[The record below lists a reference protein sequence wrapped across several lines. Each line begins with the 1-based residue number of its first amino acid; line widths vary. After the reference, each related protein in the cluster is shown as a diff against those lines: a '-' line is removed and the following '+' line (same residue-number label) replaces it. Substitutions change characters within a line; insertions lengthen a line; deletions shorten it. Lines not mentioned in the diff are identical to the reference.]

1 MEKFVMHTPRLPD
14 AKAAF
19 SRGMKVD
26 LGNVTQLFISGTASV
41 DENAKTAHVGN
52 FAEQVRW
59 TYANIES
66 LLEQAGSAVSDI
78 VKFTVYLKNMEEYER
93 FDELRVEFFNSHGI
107 ARIQYPASTCVEAR
121 LCRDDLL
128 VEIDAIA
135 LISTEK

>member
-1 MEKFVMHTPRLPD
+1 MEKFAIHTPRLPD

-19 SRGMKVD
+19 SRGMKVN
-26 LGNVTQLFISGTASV
+26 LGDVTQLFISGTASV
-41 DENAKTAHVGN
+41 DENTKTVHVGD

-66 LLEQAGSAVSDI
+66 LLEQAGLAVSDI

-93 FDELRVEFFNSHGI
+93 FDELRVEFFDRHGI
-107 ARIQYPASTCVEAR
+107 SRKQYPASTCVEAR

-135 LISTEK
+135 FSN